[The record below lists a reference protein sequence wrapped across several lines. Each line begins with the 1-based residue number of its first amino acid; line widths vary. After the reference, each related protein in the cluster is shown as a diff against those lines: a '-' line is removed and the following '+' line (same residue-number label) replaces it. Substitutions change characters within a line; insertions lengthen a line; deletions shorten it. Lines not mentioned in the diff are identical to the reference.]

1 MHYKDNPVLEFNI
14 DFKRDRRAASEK
26 DHLGVAALVLDLPV
40 S

>member
-1 MHYKDNPVLEFNI
+1 MHYKDHPVLEFNI

-26 DHLGVAALVLDLPV
+26 DHLGATALVLDLPV